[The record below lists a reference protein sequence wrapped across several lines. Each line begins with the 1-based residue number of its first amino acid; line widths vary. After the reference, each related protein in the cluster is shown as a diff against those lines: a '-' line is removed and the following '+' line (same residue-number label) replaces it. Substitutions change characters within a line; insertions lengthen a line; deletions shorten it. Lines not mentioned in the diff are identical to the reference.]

1 MLRSLSVSF
10 LLAAT
15 FAAAQTTSP
24 VSLRVQIAGAV
35 QNITDGGSIQFA
47 ADAIGRPVEATI
59 TVSYRGAGSINI
71 TRFEFN
77 GSNDFTISGIP
88 SPDVAFQPNES
99 FTVGVRYRPASSVR
113 ATALIRFSYTDNPP
127 VPPGN
132 RVPVNGSVGLNL
144 VGVAPEFGF
153 TLITPGTSN
162 VVTLQN
168 GDAIPFPA
176 TPVNEANTATV
187 VVTNRGSGTGTVG
200 SIRSTGA
207 AFSISSPSIPPVSV
221 DPGRDLRFT
230 IRYAPLVIENS
241 SGSVSVELIDRTST
255 FNLSGSATGAVYSYE
270 VIQDTGS
277 GAALEPGGLINLPD
291 ANVNEK
297 SIVYVRVRNT
307 GNAEGRISAISI
319 QGTGFTLTDTPFVPA
334 VLTPGSAASLTVNF
348 APTTPGR
355 ATGRLRIG
363 NDSFDLASNGIGVQL
378 TYAYT
383 AANVT
388 TTITPGQGVNFPP
401 ITAGQTS
408 TLRFIIGNSGTAAG
422 SVNAISVSGTG
433 TTFGVSQLPGLPATI
448 APGQTLQFTIA
459 FAPTTTGALAGSL
472 RIDGTTFSLNGV
484 ANAPPALP
492 DYSFSGASGVQQP
505 GQQVAV
511 GLSLAS
517 AYSLPVT
524 GTLTLAFNSDVFAN
538 DPAVQFAAGGR
549 TLTFTI
555 AAGQRDAVFPNGQT
569 TARFQTGT
577 VAGTLT
583 LTPSF
588 QSDGGIAL
596 TPASPPSLTL
606 TVPAQAPRLLSV
618 QVANKTSSGFQLL
631 ITGYATS
638 RQISQIDLQLT
649 PVAGENVTTS
659 RLSLNVDASFNA
671 YYQSSTSVPFGSQ
684 FTATVPLTIQGDVV
698 NARTLIETLK
708 SVSVTV
714 TNRLGTTSAVSVDL
728 Q

>member
-1 MLRSLSVSF
+1 MLRSLSLSF
-10 LLAAT
+10 LLAAS

-24 VSLRVQIAGAV
+24 VSLRVQISGAV
-35 QNITDGGSIQFA
+35 QNIAEGGTISFA
-47 ADAIGRPVEATI
+47 ADAIGKPVDATL
-59 TVSYRGAGSINI
+59 TVSYRGAGSLNI

-88 SPDVAFQPNES
+88 SPDVAFLANES
-99 FTVGVRYRPASSVR
+99 FTVGIRYRPATSVR

-127 VPPGN
+127 TPPGN
-132 RVPVNGSVGLNL
+132 RLPVNGSVGLNL

-153 TLITPGTSN
+153 TLITPNTSN
-162 VVTLQN
+162 VITLQN
-168 GDAIPFPA
+168 GDPIVFPA

-187 VVTNRGSGTGTVG
+187 VITNRGSGTGTVG

-207 AFSISSPSIPPVSV
+207 VFSLSSTAIPPAAV

-241 SGSVSVELIDRTST
+241 SGSVSVELIDRTTT
-255 FNLSGSATGAVYSYE
+255 FSLSGTATGAVYTYE
-270 VIQDTGS
+270 VIQEGGS
-277 GAALEPGGLINLPD
+277 VAGLDPGGVITLPD
-291 ANVNEK
+291 SNVNEK
-297 SIVYVRVRNT
+297 SVVFVRVRNT
-307 GNAEGRISAISI
+307 GNADGRVAAISI
-319 QGTGFTLTDTPFVPA
+319 QGTGFTLTDTPFVPL
-334 VLTPGSAASLTVNF
+334 VLTPGSAASMAVNF
-348 APTTPGR
+348 SPTTPGR

-363 NDSFDLASNGIGVQL
+363 ADSFEIVSNGIGVQL

-388 TTITPGQGVNFPP
+388 TTVVSGQGVSFPP

-408 TLRFIIGNSGTAAG
+408 TLRFIIGNAGTAAG
-422 SVNAISVSGTG
+422 SVNIIGISTTG
-433 TTFGVSQLPGLPATI
+433 TTFAVAQVPNLPATI
-448 APGQTLQFTIA
+448 APGQTLQFTVT
-459 FAPTTTGALAGSL
+459 FAPTTTGPLTGGL
-472 RIDGTTFSLNGV
+472 RIDGANFTLNGV
-484 ANAPPALP
+484 ANQPPALP
-492 DYSFSGASGVQQP
+492 DYSFSGSSGVQQP

-511 GLSLAS
+511 GLSLAA
-517 AYSLPVT
+517 AYALPLT

-549 TLTFTI
+549 TLAFTI

-577 VAGTLT
+577 VAGILT

-596 TPASPPSLTL
+596 TPQTPPVLTL
-606 TVPAQAPRLLSV
+606 TVPSQAPRLLSV
-618 QVANKTSSGFQLL
+618 QIASRTASGFQLL
-631 ITGYATS
+631 ITGYATN
-638 RQISQIDLQLT
+638 RQITQIDLQLT

-659 RLSLNVDASFNA
+659 RISLNAEASFNA

-684 FTATVPLTIQGDVV
+684 FTATVPLTIQGDLV
-698 NARTLIETLK
+698 NARSLTETLK
-708 SVSVTV
+708 SVSVTL
-714 TNRLGTTSAVSVDL
+714 TNRLGTTPAVSVDV